1 MVDAIIY
8 IMRVNVKARTSLN
21 AHPFLDLPDHT
32 GGLDM
37 GKRMEMASAQVEGG
51 FNKRLAALR
60 KAAGFTQVDLAA
72 ELDIS
77 QRLLAVEK
85 LGVAEKRHV
94 LQLLDAFIE
103 RGQLKR
109 KAESRV

>member
-1 MVDAIIY
+1 
-8 IMRVNVKARTSLN
+8 
-21 AHPFLDLPDHT
+21 
-32 GGLDM
+32 M
-37 GKRMEMASAQVEGG
+37 GKRMEMASALVEGG

-60 KAAGFTQVDLAA
+60 KGAGFTQVELAA

-85 LGVAEKRHV
+85 LGVTEKRHV
-94 LQLLDAFIE
+94 LQLLDGFIE